1 MTATNKIRIAT
12 ADQSGAINLVCSEVE
27 SAVGM
32 SVHPEFQEIEGDCLI
47 LELRLGDGAVH
58 TPLPTR
64 LAMAVDHAARDV
76 QVLSA
81 WNEPA
86 SSELVPKDCQNV
98 LGVLFDT
105 MPPVAHRALIDSLPT
120 AQWDRSDASWHL
132 AVPSVF
138 ATRPLVG
145 LSRRRGYTH
154 RFTSFEAAAIRCG
167 LAS

>member
-1 MTATNKIRIAT
+1 MTATNKIRVAT
-12 ADQSGAINLVCSEVE
+12 ADRAGAINLVCAEVE
-27 SAVGM
+27 STIGM
-32 SVHPEFQEIEGDCLI
+32 SVEAEFQEIEGDCLI
-47 LELRLGDGAVH
+47 LELRLGGETTH
-58 TPLPTR
+58 SPYPTR
-64 LAMAVDHAARDV
+64 LGIAVDTAPAV

-86 SSELVPKDCQNV
+86 SADPFPRLCNSV
-98 LGVLFDT
+98 LGVQFDT
-105 MPPVAHRALIDSLPT
+105 MPPVAHRALIDRLPT

-145 LSRRRGYTH
+145 VSHRRGYTR

>member
-1 MTATNKIRIAT
+1 MTATNKIRVAT
-12 ADQSGAINLVCSEVE
+12 ADRAGAINLVRAEVE
-27 SAVGM
+27 SATGM
-32 SVHPEFQEIEGDCLI
+32 AVEAEFQEIEGDCLI
-47 LELRLGDGAVH
+47 LELRVGDESTHSAH
-58 TPLPTR
+58 PTR
-64 LAMAVDHAARDV
+64 LGIAVDNAAPAV

-86 SSELVPKDCQNV
+86 AADPFPQLCNRV
-98 LGVLFDT
+98 LGVQFDT
-105 MPPVAHRALIDSLPT
+105 MPAVAHRALIDRLPT
-120 AQWDRSDASWHL
+120 AQWDRSDACWHL

-145 LSRRRGYTH
+145 VSHRRGYTH

>member
-1 MTATNKIRIAT
+1 MNATNKIRVAT
-12 ADQSGAINLVCSEVE
+12 ADKAGAIGVVCAEVE
-27 SAVGM
+27 SAIGM
-32 SVHPEFQEIEGDCLI
+32 PVEAEFQEIEGDCLI
-47 LELRLGDGAVH
+47 LELRLGDEATH
-58 TPLPTR
+58 SPHPTR
-64 LAMAVDHAARDV
+64 LGIAVDTAAPAV

-81 WNEPA
+81 WNESA
-86 SSELVPKDCQNV
+86 SADPFPKVCNSV
-98 LGVLFDT
+98 LGVQFDT
-105 MPPVAHRALIDSLPT
+105 MPPVAHRALIDRLPT

-145 LSRRRGYTH
+145 LSHRRGYTH